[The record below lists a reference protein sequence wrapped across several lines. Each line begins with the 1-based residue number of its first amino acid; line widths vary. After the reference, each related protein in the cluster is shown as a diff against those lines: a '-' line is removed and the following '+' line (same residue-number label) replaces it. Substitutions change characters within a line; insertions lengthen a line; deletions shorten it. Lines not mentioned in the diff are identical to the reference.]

1 MRLRIDQADGL
12 AAGLTSGL
20 SSGLVPGLV
29 PGLHAPTNRAA
40 ARMSKASNGFM
51 KVLWGFPDTL
61 SRSHRREDP
70 SRISVWAVPGSP
82 RPTEA
87 GARGTARPTLMRAL
101 AEMVEQPEPTS
112 ASNARNV
119 RVHIR
124 AGVHLGVVTDPDGGL
139 ADGFASVQGTK
150 TETFL
155 APVDALDPLAGFLGA
170 MLGSDQ
176 GAALLPWLAGHLG
189 DAHAKTTIGPITVAT
204 YTESADDHSKLHVE
218 VANQTYL
225 DASGVEAT

>member
-29 PGLHAPTNRAA
+29 NVDGTAFSVGTALPAGLLHAPTNRAA
-40 ARMSKASNGFM
+40 ATMSKASNGFM

-101 AEMVEQPEPTS
+101 AEWSSNPNLPQFPAPAMSEFTDAPEFTHRMICGPRIG
-112 ASNARNV
+112 AS
-119 RVHIR
+119 
-124 AGVHLGVVTDPDGGL
+124 
-139 ADGFASVQGTK
+139 
-150 TETFL
+150 
-155 APVDALDPLAGFLGA
+155 
-170 MLGSDQ
+170 
-176 GAALLPWLAGHLG
+176 
-189 DAHAKTTIGPITVAT
+189 
-204 YTESADDHSKLHVE
+204 
-218 VANQTYL
+218 
-225 DASGVEAT
+225 

>member
-101 AEMVEQPEPTS
+101 AEWSSNPNLPQFPAPAMSEFTDAPEFT
-112 ASNARNV
+112 R
-119 RVHIR
+119 
-124 AGVHLGVVTDPDGGL
+124 G
-139 ADGFASVQGTK
+139 
-150 TETFL
+150 
-155 APVDALDPLAGFLGA
+155 
-170 MLGSDQ
+170 
-176 GAALLPWLAGHLG
+176 
-189 DAHAKTTIGPITVAT
+189 TIGGTR
-204 YTESADDHSKLHVE
+204 
-218 VANQTYL
+218 
-225 DASGVEAT
+225 